1 MSSLLPA
8 QQTCFFPWAAHAHPS
23 SYGPPTPTQV
33 LDRHCCSQELLPA
46 CRSELRNH
54 QLQAVRWLSSLETQ
68 GVTGILADE
77 LQADRRAAIA
87 GLLAHV
93 ASTPRD
99 ESNLAIPRRTGGS
112 GVPGPAPSVCLLLA
126 PADSLTAWADCIQE
140 AVEVQILVNDG
151 SQACAA
157 AIGTACSGGGG
168 ASSSTAGSGT
178 FSAGNLASI
187 LFVLM
192 AGSVACVRARAC
204 ISAQ

>member
-1 MSSLLPA
+1 MKKATACPRMASSLLAA
-8 QQTCFFPWAAHAHPS
+8 QPTRPS
-23 SYGPPTPTQV
+23 SLWPPTVHPTPPPPR
-33 LDRHCCSQELLPA
+33 LCSQELLPA

-93 ASTPRD
+93 ASTPPD
-99 ESNLAIPRRTGGS
+99 DNSLLLPRHSGGS
-112 GVPGPAPSVCLLLA
+112 SAPGPAPSVCLLLA

-140 AVEVQILVNDG
+140 AVEMQVLLNDG
-151 SQACAA
+151 SQASAA

-168 ASSSTAGSGT
+168 ASSGSAAASGSG
-178 FSAGNLASI
+178 FSTGSLA
-187 LFVLM
+187 FVMCVYM
-192 AGSVACVRARAC
+192 AAVECVRARAC
-204 ISAQ
+204 T